1 MKRAFVVS
9 LLALGLFAMSVPA
22 QAALITYQA
31 FLSGANES
39 PPNGSPGMGL
49 ATVTVD
55 TIADTIRIQAVFSGL
70 TTPDQAA
77 HIHCCTAAPGTG
89 TAGVATAV
97 PAFPGFP
104 LGVTSGTYD
113 NTFALLNPAFY
124 NPTFVNNAPNSGSIV
139 AARALLLN
147 GLATGSTYFNI
158 HTTAFG
164 GGEIRGFL
172 TPVAVPEPT
181 SLALLGLGLAG
192 AIARRRRR

>member
-9 LLALGLFAMSVPA
+9 LLALGLFALSVPA
-22 QAALITYQA
+22 QAALISYQA
-31 FLSGANES
+31 FLSGTNES
-39 PPNGSPGMGL
+39 PPNGSLGSGL

-55 TIADTIRIQAVFSGL
+55 TIADTIRIQATFLGL
-70 TTPDQAA
+70 TTPDTAA
-77 HIHCCTAAPGTG
+77 HIHCCTAAPFTG

-124 NPTFVNNAPNSGSIV
+124 NPAFVNNAPNLGSIV

-147 GLATGSTYFNI
+147 GLASGTTYFNI
-158 HTTAFG
+158 HTSTNP
-164 GGEIRGFL
+164 GGEIRDFL
-172 TPVAVPEPT
+172 RPVPEPV
-181 SLALLGLGLAG
+181 SLSLLVLGLVGVA
-192 AIARRRRR
+192 ARRRRR

>member
-9 LLALGLFAMSVPA
+9 LLALGLFAVSVPA

-39 PPNGSPGMGL
+39 PANGSPGTGL
-49 ATVTVD
+49 ATVIVD
-55 TIADTIRIQAVFSGL
+55 TIADTIRIEAAFSGL
-70 TTPDQAA
+70 VTTDTAA
-77 HIHCCTAAPGTG
+77 HIHCCTAVPGTG

-113 NTFALLNPAFY
+113 HTFGLLDPAFY
-124 NPTFVNNAPNSGSIV
+124 NPSFITAQGGSIV
-139 AARALLLN
+139 AARATLLT
-147 GLATGSTYFNI
+147 GLAAGTTYFNI
-158 HTTAFG
+158 HTMSTP

-172 TPVAVPEPT
+172 TAAPVPEPV
-181 SLALLGLGLAG
+181 SLSLLGLGLAG
-192 AIARRRRR
+192 VALRRRRRV